1 MGQRQDTEFR
11 RSQYGAFNT
20 ALQTLYQDDILQLED
35 RKEPF
40 EFDDSL
46 FDEVASLVYENG
58 GFDLSLLTDQ
68 AARDLINETLRVI
81 SMAIDSGLPHE
92 VPETVRYALE
102 NNAFVFSGFKTFH
115 LMREIGLSMV
125 TEKGDIKPFG
135 DFLNDVRKI
144 NQTYNHHYLYAEY
157 NHAVGSSLMAA
168 KWHDFEQDGDRY
180 DLQYRTANDGKV
192 REEHALLNGTTL
204 PPSDPFWDKYFPPNG
219 WNCRCTVAQVRKG
232 KFPTSDPAMAM
243 LRGDNCTDGVKQ
255 KMFRYNP
262 GKTMELFPPKH
273 PYKKAPIEVKKAI
286 DGCILVEWTPKT
298 VKEAEQFFRDKLGV
312 NCSLAGFTG
321 KNMAQIESIFR
332 SVEEHFQRFPEIKKE
347 TLFVGT
353 IRGRVQLLTEAK
365 YEEYKSKYPNM
376 SEDSL
381 RKWAASWAR
390 KVAGCKNCYAYSHGA
405 AKDLGLSGIA
415 FNTSWAG
422 EKIDNA
428 LANDVRGKWHP
439 IGCGTLKAVF
449 DHELGH
455 EIDRLLGLRSHSE
468 FLKIYQEHA
477 KGKDYV
483 TENLSAYGYQ
493 NHAEFIAEAWS
504 EYLNNET
511 PRPIAA
517 AVGMLIKKLYSEKYH
532 SPSSGV
538 SSP

>member
-46 FDEVASLVYENG
+46 FEAIASLVYENG

-68 AARDLINETLRVI
+68 AARDLINETLRVM

-115 LMREIGLSMV
+115 SMREIGLSMV

-168 KWHDFEQDGDRY
+168 KWHDFEQ
-180 DLQYRTANDGKV
+180 YRTANDGKV

-232 KFPTSDPAMAM
+232 KYPTSDPAMAM
-243 LRGDNCTDGVKQ
+243 LRGDNCTDGIKQ

-262 GKTMELFPPKH
+262 GKTMDLFPPKH
-273 PYKKAPIEVKKAI
+273 PYKKAPAEAKAI
-286 DGCILVEWTPKT
+286 IEQVVRYEQNKALYHRLKEDSNYTDVEFDEITGGVKATHVGHAHITNEKERRFFDGLTGYDLECECQDILFRMGHAAILRDESKEAVKGQALPSLDLEFNGQLVEIRNIT
-298 VKEAEQFFRDKLGV
+298 
-312 NCSLAGFTG
+312 
-321 KNMAQIESIFR
+321 
-332 SVEEHFQRFPEIKKE
+332 EERKDNYGSA
-347 TLFVGT
+347 L
-353 IRGRVQLLTEAK
+353 EAK
-365 YEEYKSKYPNM
+365 NRHLKRFNAAHNSQADAVCLYFHDATFYSEERILN
-376 SEDSL
+376 
-381 RKWAASWAR
+381 
-390 KVAGCKNCYAYSHGA
+390 
-405 AKDLGLSGIA
+405 GI
-415 FNTSWAG
+415 NYLKG
-422 EKIDNA
+422 IIRNEK
-428 LANDVRGKWHP
+428 P
-439 IGCGTLKAVF
+439 IRIQIKHVYCVVNGQK
-449 DHELGH
+449 E
-455 EIDRLLGLRSHSE
+455 
-468 FLKIYQEHA
+468 
-477 KGKDYV
+477 
-483 TENLSAYGYQ
+483 
-493 NHAEFIAEAWS
+493 
-504 EYLNNET
+504 
-511 PRPIAA
+511 
-517 AVGMLIKKLYSEKYH
+517 LIKFEI
-532 SPSSGV
+532 
-538 SSP
+538 